1 MEKNSIT
8 DLVQERLAEY
18 KIFYPDTTLTTVGS
32 EDGNSISGKDGLEL
46 SKMVCQMTHSG
57 LLEFSI
63 FGGQMYIYKS
73 REFLKVAD
81 GFKKG
86 ARVRFHDPRT
96 PAVCHESVM
105 MADGMQYNCGIPFIW
120 TDGSDADN
128 FAECNTFALYWR
140 PVEGMSEK

>member
-1 MEKNSIT
+1 MRNKKLPATIE
-8 DLVQERLAEY
+8 DRLEEY
-18 KIFYPDTTLTTVGS
+18 KVIYPDTTVTSVCCS
-32 EDGNSISGKDGLEL
+32 DDESISRKDGLEL

-120 TDGSDADN
+120 TEDSELDSGNNSD
-128 FAECNTFALYWR
+128 TFAVYWR
-140 PVEGMSEK
+140 PVEEDGK